1 MPLSD
6 NNTYHSDIERF
17 ERLFKEYYAPLCR
30 YAYSIVRDADQAEEI
45 VQEFFYSYWNNRNRL
60 SIRISLKSYLF
71 RSIRNRAVR
80 FLQHKKVEE
89 QYREHSR
96 ISAFF
101 DSPEQIFNGN
111 EMAELVEKTLEELPD
126 RCRQV
131 FLLNR
136 VNGLK
141 YKEIA
146 ELLKVS
152 VKTVESDMGKA
163 LLAFRTNLA
172 HAGFSGK

>member
-1 MPLSD
+1 MQLFES
-6 NNTYHSDIERF
+6 NTSRAELDRF
-17 ERLFKEYYAPLCR
+17 EKLFKEYYAPLCR

-45 VQEFFYSYWNNRNRL
+45 VQEFFYSFWNNRNRL

-80 FLQHKKVEE
+80 YLQHKKVEE
-89 QYREHSR
+89 QYRDDNR

-152 VKTVESDMGKA
+152 VKTVEADMGKA

-172 HAGFSGK
+172 QAGYGGK

>member
-1 MPLSD
+1 MPLFD
-6 NNTYHSDIERF
+6 DNTYRSDIERF

-89 QYREHSR
+89 QYREQNR
-96 ISAFF
+96 ISTFF

>member
-1 MPLSD
+1 MQLFES
-6 NNTYHSDIERF
+6 NTSRTELERF

-80 FLQHKKVEE
+80 YLQHKKVEE
-89 QYREHSR
+89 QYREHNR

-146 ELLKVS
+146 ALLKVS
-152 VKTVESDMGKA
+152 VKTVEADMGKA
-163 LLAFRTNLA
+163 LLAFRTKLA
-172 HAGFSGK
+172 HAGFSEK